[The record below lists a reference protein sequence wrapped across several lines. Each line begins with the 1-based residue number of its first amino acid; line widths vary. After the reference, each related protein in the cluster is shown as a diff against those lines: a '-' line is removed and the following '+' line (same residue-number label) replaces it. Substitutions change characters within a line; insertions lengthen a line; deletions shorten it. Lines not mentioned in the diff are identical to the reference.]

1 MDLVIRLNRVVRTG
15 LVGKEYFEQRPE
27 EVRK

>member
-1 MDLVIRLNRVVRTG
+1 MDSVTRLDKMVRTG
-15 LVGKEYFEQRPE
+15 LVEKEYFGQRPE

>member
-1 MDLVIRLNRVVRTG
+1 MDSAIRLNRVVRTG
-15 LVGKEYFEQRPE
+15 LVEKEYFEQRPE